1 MMHVLYVL
9 AVLWY
14 SKSTCWAEVTS
25 IEILPV
31 VYFQCGY
38 FVLPNVQHY
47 ISKIT
52 HTIQQ
57 AEHSLDCRVV

>member
-1 MMHVLYVL
+1 MMHALYVL

-31 VYFQCGY
+31 VYFQCGN
-38 FVLPNVQHY
+38 FVVPTVQHY
-47 ISKIT
+47 KSKIT
-52 HTIQQ
+52 HTIQ
-57 AEHSLDCRVV
+57 